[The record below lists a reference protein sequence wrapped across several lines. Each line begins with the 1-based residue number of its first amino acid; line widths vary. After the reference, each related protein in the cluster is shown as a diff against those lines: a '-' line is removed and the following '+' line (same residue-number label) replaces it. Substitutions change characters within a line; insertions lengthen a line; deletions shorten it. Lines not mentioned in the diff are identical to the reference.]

1 MKKITSLILIIIALL
16 VGCNSNKVIDTNKLI
31 EQENVAG
38 LRARQADLVNQNNVI
53 KQELNSVMA
62 AIDRLDKNK
71 KKSLVTILELKE
83 ADFTHTVLLQG
94 IVKTDQNMMLN
105 AEFLGTVKT
114 IHVIEGQDVNKG
126 DLMITLD
133 DGGLAQRLALQKV
146 QLQLAKTLFERQE
159 RLWKQKIGAEIDYLQ
174 IKSSYES
181 QKRTY
186 KQLQQ
191 QVNKSK
197 LYAPFSGRVDDIV
210 VEVGELV
217 SPGISPLL
225 RLINLNNM
233 YVETDVPEAYF
244 PSINKQTNATIEIPV
259 FNYSFESS
267 VIHKGIHIS
276 TGNRTFKVSLD
287 TNGAKTLAPNLI
299 TTIRL
304 VDYQNPK
311 AISIPLEVISE
322 NFDGKQY
329 VYLVNDSGKAE
340 KRFIETGLI
349 EGAVVEVL
357 SGLSLTDKIIA
368 EGARL
373 VKENENV
380 QVTN

>member
-1 MKKITSLILIIIALL
+1 
-16 VGCNSNKVIDTNKLI
+16 
-31 EQENVAG
+31 
-38 LRARQADLVNQNNVI
+38 
-53 KQELNSVMA
+53 
-62 AIDRLDKNK
+62 
-71 KKSLVTILELKE
+71 
-83 ADFTHTVLLQG
+83 
-94 IVKTDQNMMLN
+94 MMLN

-191 QVNKSK
+191 QLNKSK